1 MDTIALNEY
10 GNAVVDGKE
19 YGTHSF
25 DMNGNE
31 AITIPSLD
39 LISYDE
45 GETWGDME

>member
-25 DMNGNE
+25 DMNGCE
-31 AITIPSLD
+31 AITIPSLAV
-39 LISYDE
+39 SY
-45 GETWGDME
+45 THLTLPTIYSV